1 MMEMKL
7 ISLLPSG
14 NFEGALAL
22 LNQLK
27 WNISLTKQG
36 DACLVFGGEKCLLKA
51 SSEDAALAFVY
62 GLALAH
68 GVLPSTIFEEVRRQA
83 RAAVG
88 E

>member
-36 DACLVFGGEKCLLKA
+36 DACLVFGGEKA

-62 GLALAH
+62 GLALAY